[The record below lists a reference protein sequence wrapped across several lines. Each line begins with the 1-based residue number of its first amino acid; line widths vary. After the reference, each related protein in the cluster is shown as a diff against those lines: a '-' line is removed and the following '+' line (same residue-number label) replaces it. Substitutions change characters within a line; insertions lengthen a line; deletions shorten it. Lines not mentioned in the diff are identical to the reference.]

1 MKAATSVNI
10 SRCNLKKQRIKVILT
25 WCNAEDV
32 RADAT
37 EHVGNSLADGTG
49 ECLLLEGRQLVGDN
63 AVHLGKVA
71 EVGTIQD
78 RC

>member
-1 MKAATSVNI
+1 MQLEKNKG
-10 SRCNLKKQRIKVILT
+10 LKFILT

-32 RADAT
+32 RADAA

-49 ECLLLEGRQLVGDN
+49 EGALFEGRQLVGDN